1 MKFVKTFFLHTLHI
15 SEKMLFSAYK
25 KKTDI
30 IEEDKRGTTK
40 CVQNNDGKE
49 GVENIFLVSL
59 KQRVIIVEK
68 NLVAIT

>member
-30 IEEDKRGTTK
+30 TEEDKRGITT
-40 CVQNNDGKE
+40 CVQNNDEKE
-49 GVENIFLVSL
+49 GDENIFLVSL
-59 KQRVIIVEK
+59 KQRVFIVEK

>member
-1 MKFVKTFFLHTLHI
+1 
-15 SEKMLFSAYK
+15 MLFSAYK

-30 IEEDKRGTTK
+30 IEEDKRGTTT
-40 CVQNNDGKE
+40 CVQNNDEKE

>member
-30 IEEDKRGTTK
+30 IEEDKRVQLNAFKIMTK
-40 CVQNNDGKE
+40 KKE
-49 GVENIFLVSL
+49 LRTYSSFPSNRESL
-59 KQRVIIVEK
+59 
-68 NLVAIT
+68 